1 MQDGFF
7 SVVLVELN
15 IERRSVY
22 YDFNFVVPI
31 TMVSVLNIFGF
42 LLPVES
48 GEKIALRNNIQN

>member
-1 MQDGFF
+1 MQNGFF
-7 SVVLVELN
+7 SVVLVELD

-22 YDFNFVVPI
+22 YDFNFVMPI

-48 GEKIALRNNIQN
+48 GEKIALRNTILN

>member
-15 IERRSVY
+15 IERRWVY

-48 GEKIALRNNIQN
+48 GEKIALRNDI